1 VGESRES
8 RGSKVDRK
16 DGLMDGLIVVSPS
29 SLSRLDE
36 MEMEMEMEMD
46 EFLIDFQ
53 LDLSA

>member
-36 MEMEMEMEMD
+36 MEMEMEMD